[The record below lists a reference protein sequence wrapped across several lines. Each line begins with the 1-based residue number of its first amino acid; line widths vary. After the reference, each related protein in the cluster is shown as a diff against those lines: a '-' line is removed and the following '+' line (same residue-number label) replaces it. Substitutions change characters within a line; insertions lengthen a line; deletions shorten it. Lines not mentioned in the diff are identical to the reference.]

1 MGQQMERS
9 AGTARVMRAAPG
21 RVRRSPVRAQLATP
35 ALGLAGILAFLAVWE
50 AAPRL
55 GLVNPAYLPPASEVV
70 GHLVEYLG
78 REDFWVA
85 VGQTMSSWAI
95 GLGIAAASAIT
106 AGLLIGSSRFL
117 RSATHSTIEFLRPIP
132 SVALIPLAVL
142 VFGISPESSVML
154 IVYACFWQILIQVL
168 YGTADVDAV
177 ARDTARSFGLGRLAR
192 VRHVVIPTA
201 LPYIMTGLRLAAAV
215 ALILA
220 ITAEL
225 IIGSPGLGKQIALNQ
240 AGGATGPMYALV
252 LATGLIGVG
261 INLIARF
268 VERRVL
274 RWHSS
279 VRTEVAP

>member
-1 MGQQMERS
+1 MERV
-9 AGTARVMRAAPG
+9 AATAEAQRTAPARA
-21 RVRRSPVRAQLATP
+21 RRSSLRARLVTP
-35 ALGLAGILAFLAVWE
+35 SLGLVGILAFLAVWE
-50 AAPRL
+50 AAPGL
-55 GLVNPAYLPPASEVV
+55 GLVNPTYLPPASEVI
-70 GHLVEYLG
+70 GHLVDYLG
-78 REDFWVA
+78 QPDFWLA

-106 AGLLIGSSRFL
+106 VGLLIGSSRVL
-117 RSATHSTIEFLRPIP
+117 RAATHSTIEFLRPVP

-168 YGTADVDAV
+168 YGTADVDTV

-261 INLIARF
+261 INLIARL

-274 RWHSS
+274 RWHTS
-279 VRTEVAP
+279 VRTDVPL